1 MSVRIDPVVLHI
13 RGYED
18 TVDINK
24 SLSDMTEP
32 YLFHCLVLVQDNGT
46 ARIQGLSDGIG
57 MKYRSQI
64 KQKLKLFGVKEI
76 SWRHAGREC
85 SKVL

>member
-13 RGYED
+13 RGYAD
-18 TVDINK
+18 GVDINK
-24 SLSDMTEP
+24 TLSEMTAP
-32 YLFHCLVLVQDNGT
+32 YRFHCLVVMQDNGV
-46 ARIQGLSDGIG
+46 ARIQGLSDGVS

-76 SWRHAGREC
+76 TWRHAGREFR
-85 SKVL
+85 KVL